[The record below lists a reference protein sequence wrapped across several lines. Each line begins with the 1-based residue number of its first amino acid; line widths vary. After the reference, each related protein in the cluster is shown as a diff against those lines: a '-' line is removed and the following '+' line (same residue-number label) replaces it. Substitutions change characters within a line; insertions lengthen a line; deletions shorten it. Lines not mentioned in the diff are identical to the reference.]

1 MKGAGKFRAVLGRAC
16 LPVWLEQRE
25 EIMKIKKEDNVG
37 KIGWD
42 PLVEDFYLKKNV
54 SLIL

>member
-1 MKGAGKFRAVLGRAC
+1 MKGAGKFRAVSGRAC

-42 PLVEDFYLKKNV
+42 PLVEDFY
-54 SLIL
+54 